1 MYFNGTTLHFL
12 VSTDNQFCGNVA
24 QNDAKFFVRHSP
36 IFKKKVRVT
45 APCAS
50 LMLAMHQSS
59 EHAQLCNIASINQ
72 CRTLT
77 IQLQCYEFFYLWFL
91 CQDNPWAIL
100 VLNFW
105 FWLRFRNIIR
115 CFRSLSCVF
124 YCKHREVSNKTLRSY
139 LQKKNCS
146 WLKLLPRLCNNVLL
160 NL

>member
-1 MYFNGTTLHFL
+1 MLYFNGTTLHFL

-91 CQDNPWAIL
+91 CQDNPCWASEQFLLWIFDFGSDFATL
-100 VLNFW
+100 FGVFEVCPASSTV
-105 FWLRFRNIIR
+105 NIGKCLI
-115 CFRSLSCVF
+115 
-124 YCKHREVSNKTLRSY
+124 KHCGAIY
-139 LQKKNCS
+139 KK
-146 WLKLLPRLCNNVLL
+146 RTAAG
-160 NL
+160 